1 MWRRMTTGL
10 ALTTLMGLG
19 LFTWLWGGPYA
30 ATGDCSG
37 NCVVVERVIH
47 RCCVWDWGCW
57 ANIFEPDN
65 QEWCE
70 IVARKRCTVNG
81 RQKSCQSTEVSW
93 ECGPCCEQGG
103 PLPAPPIVPAP
114 ASP

>member
-47 RCCVWDWGCW
+47 QCCVWDWGCR
-57 ANIFEPDN
+57 ANITNRRARVHKSTDKQEPPPLGSP
-65 QEWCE
+65 
-70 IVARKRCTVNG
+70 CT
-81 RQKSCQSTEVSW
+81 
-93 ECGPCCEQGG
+93 QGE
-103 PLPAPPIVPAP
+103 PSRH
-114 ASP
+114 ASRGSPREAGGTLRT

>member
-47 RCCVWDWGCW
+47 QCCVWDWGCR
-57 ANIFEPDN
+57 ANITNRRARVHKFPRVQNPPTPCPLPPCQGGEGRGEGGFEADGFTN
-65 QEWCE
+65 SVRA
-70 IVARKRCTVNG
+70 IGV
-81 RQKSCQSTEVSW
+81 STEKR
-93 ECGPCCEQGG
+93 
-103 PLPAPPIVPAP
+103 
-114 ASP
+114 